1 MFESD
6 IEIARIE
13 HTDRNIR
20 KFEKLCTELS
30 RLAMELNLE
39 DIEVLYHAGR
49 DRFSLVKD
57 GNTVVEVV
65 APLMTLWD

>member
-20 KFEKLCTELS
+20 KFENICTELS
-30 RLAMELNLE
+30 RLVMELNSE
-39 DIEVLYHAGR
+39 DMEVLYHTKR
-49 DRFSLVKD
+49 DSFSLVKD
-57 GNTVVEVV
+57 GDTIIEVV

>member
-6 IEIARIE
+6 VEIARIE

-39 DIEVLYHAGR
+39 DIEVLYHTERGMV
-49 DRFSLVKD
+49 SLVKD
-57 GNTVVEVV
+57 GVLIVEVG

>member
-6 IEIARIE
+6 IEIARTE
-13 HTDRNIR
+13 HIDRNIK

-30 RLAMELNLE
+30 RLVMELNLE
-39 DIEVLYHAGR
+39 DIEVLYHTERGM
-49 DRFSLVKD
+49 FSLVKD
-57 GNTVVEVV
+57 GVPIVEVE

>member
-30 RLAMELNLE
+30 RLVMEISSNKR
-39 DIEVLYHAGR
+39 I
-49 DRFSLVKD
+49 VK
-57 GNTVVEVV
+57 
-65 APLMTLWD
+65 

>member
-1 MFESD
+1 MFED

-20 KFEKLCTELS
+20 KFEKICTELS
-30 RLAMELNLE
+30 RLVMELNSE
-39 DIEVLYHAGR
+39 DIEVLYHTKR

-57 GNTVVEVV
+57 GDTIIEVV